1 MRNESIRIDK
11 LEERIDQLE
20 AQLKKLEQR
29 LLWLDADKRDGV
41 EGI

>member
-1 MRNESIRIDK
+1 MRNESIRIDQ
-11 LEERIDQLE
+11 LEERIDKLE